1 MSYSVQYSQRA
12 VKELKKLDKN
22 IAENIIE
29 ALDRIKIRP
38 YHFVKKI
45 TGTKYYRLK
54 VDQYR
59 VILDIKDDILIVLV
73 IRVGHRRNIYKRI

>member
-1 MSYSVQYSQRA
+1 MSYSIQYSQRA

-22 IAENIIE
+22 IAENIVE

>member
-59 VILDIKDDILIVLV
+59 VILNIKDDILIVLV
-73 IRVGHRRNIYKRI
+73 IRVGHRRNIYKRM